1 MVQIAAASHFWAA
14 VQDCLVTFHQFEPRE
29 AAEKVTS
36 LWRRL
41 PSAANGSDFS
51 EMIYHAEPWQI
62 ACNLAGNDLPV
73 AEHQEA
79 YQAVLQRSELAVG

>member
-62 ACNLAGNDLPV
+62 ACMQITTTCCYSPNLRV
-73 AEHQEA
+73 
-79 YQAVLQRSELAVG
+79 RS